1 MKKSEEGATDLKR
14 RVQELSTTL
23 EECEK
28 EHQVVP
34 RKINLHFLPDYIHL
48 FYVNWVYV
56 LDY

>member
-1 MKKSEEGATDLKR
+1 MKKSEEGAADLKQR
-14 RVQELSTTL
+14 FQELSTTL

-34 RKINLHFLPDYIHL
+34 LKNSLYSEPNHIRL

-56 LDY
+56 P